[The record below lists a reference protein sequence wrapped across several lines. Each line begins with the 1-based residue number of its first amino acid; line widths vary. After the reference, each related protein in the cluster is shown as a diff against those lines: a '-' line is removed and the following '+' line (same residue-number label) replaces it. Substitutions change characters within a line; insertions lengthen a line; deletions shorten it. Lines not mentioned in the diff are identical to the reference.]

1 MPSNNQTQQQR
12 PRSNTLGL
20 TDDEVEQYKETFGVG
35 HIQAAIKKFF
45 NVKLKGFG

>member
-35 HIQAAIKKFF
+35 HIQATIKKYF
-45 NVKLKGFG
+45 NFEIIGFG